1 MAKTWTTLFTSLA
14 FLLVASNIEA
24 QNFEPT
30 ESDSIITMEVNF
42 KLDSYYMEKSVK
54 KRLDSL
60 IDEVPLG
67 IIQAIEIYGH
77 TDSLADIAYNRK
89 LSRRRV
95 ESILKYLILL
105 GLEPLKVKTDYYGEL
120 RPKYKNAPETRHL
133 NRRVELVIHINTDLI
148 PPAKREFKDNRFH
161 TGDKLRLP
169 SLTFVG
175 NQPIPNWESFGVLE
189 QLLEVMYMYPDM
201 KIRLDGHVC
210 CADYYEL
217 SVHRARAVY
226 EFLKSNGIDEDRMS
240 YKGFSNSKPLFKEKT
255 EADRELNRRVEV
267 LVIKNTGRKVDFKLP
282 NVQREIQVPV
292 LSIKFPKNSSRLT
305 PAGDF
310 MLSLISD
317 MVKESEG
324 LFYEF
329 LIYNNI
335 SDNQMTIRRS
345 NTIGRA
351 LQDMGVDR
359 TTFNVRVQE
368 PPPYM
373 KFSANQNAMMV
384 KISER

>member
-14 FLLVASNIEA
+14 FLLLASNIEA

-77 TDSLADIAYNRK
+77 TDSLADIEYNRK

-148 PPAKREFKDNRFH
+148 PPNA
-161 TGDKLRLP
+161 
-169 SLTFVG
+169 SLKITAF
-175 NQPIPNWESFGVLE
+175 IPATSCG
-189 QLLEVMYMYPDM
+189 
-201 KIRLDGHVC
+201 C
-210 CADYYEL
+210 
-217 SVHRARAVY
+217 
-226 EFLKSNGIDEDRMS
+226 
-240 YKGFSNSKPLFKEKT
+240 
-255 EADRELNRRVEV
+255 
-267 LVIKNTGRKVDFKLP
+267 
-282 NVQREIQVPV
+282 PV
-292 LSIKFPKNSSRLT
+292 LLLWATSPFPTGKVLAYWSSCWR
-305 PAGDF
+305 
-310 MLSLISD
+310 
-317 MVKESEG
+317 
-324 LFYEF
+324 
-329 LIYNNI
+329 
-335 SDNQMTIRRS
+335 
-345 NTIGRA
+345 
-351 LQDMGVDR
+351 
-359 TTFNVRVQE
+359 
-368 PPPYM
+368 
-373 KFSANQNAMMV
+373 
-384 KISER
+384 